1 MDAKEYIINCLQKF
15 VDAFKNAR
23 ARYNYD
29 ILAQSHT
36 IEISPLSVFESD
48 EFLDWEG
55 NVFDEFVNLYPSDAI
70 GFIPEDAL
78 VGINSIDYSVE
89 GIEYAPYNTGECS
102 FGTHTIN
109 LLPGFEKSNMELSV
123 AEVPNTDFFVPVTV
137 PDLYCYNDY
146 KLAA

>member
-23 ARYNYD
+23 ARYDYD
-29 ILAQSHT
+29 ILTQSHT
-36 IEISPLSVFESD
+36 IEISPLSVYESD

-78 VGINSIDYSVE
+78 VGINGIDYSVE

-102 FGTHTIN
+102 FDTHTIN
-109 LLPGFEKSNMELSV
+109 ILPGVIESNLELSV
-123 AEVPNTDFFVPVTV
+123 AEVPNIDFFVPVTV
-137 PDLYCYNDY
+137 SDLYCYNDY